1 MGVTEIPLS
10 NSPHLQVKVEPHR
23 FLNVC
28 KRVVTCYDLDCI
40 GIEELCSE
48 LAPQHEATPPMKLPP
63 PPISLRSPPRGT
75 PPSPPRGTPSSPPRD
90 PKLRATVIE
99 SLNPASGT
107 LKVWMSGGTG
117 EAAKASTTGALRKDQ
132 RGTTD
137 KITVKKA
144 LKALTKPS
152 RKDTPTQSPQSNSKP
167 LLKQEVHERLG
178 KAINSIMDN
187 VRLKFVHGS
196 NSSSMNQLV
205 NGATITVS
213 TPVLNDIDAML
224 NVDAARCENCSNMA
238 EIDLTD
244 VICDAN
250 TVVPLSASRLRLLQD
265 TTMIESALDLDS
277 LEESSV
283 GTGSQAGLIKLNSV

>member
-1 MGVTEIPLS
+1 MIQTINDVQTVNVMGITEIPLS
-10 NSPHLQVKVEPHR
+10 NSPHLQVKVEPRR

-40 GIEELCSE
+40 GIEELC
-48 LAPQHEATPPMKLPP
+48 
-63 PPISLRSPPRGT
+63 
-75 PPSPPRGTPSSPPRD
+75 
-90 PKLRATVIE
+90 
-99 SLNPASGT
+99 
-107 LKVWMSGGTG
+107 
-117 EAAKASTTGALRKDQ
+117 
-132 RGTTD
+132 
-137 KITVKKA
+137 
-144 LKALTKPS
+144 
-152 RKDTPTQSPQSNSKP
+152 
-167 LLKQEVHERLG
+167 
-178 KAINSIMDN
+178 
-187 VRLKFVHGS
+187 GS

-283 GTGSQAGLIKLNSV
+283 GTGSQAGLIKLNLV